1 MKTVRHVEEHGWSVL
16 RIVGGQFE
24 FAYTVGLWHTF
35 RRAEVVMFGL
45 GGQGMQHWLNACVDR
60 CRDAGWPASGEA
72 FDGVLDG
79 FLTQLRPV
87 DPSWHDA
94 LFGTAWRFYQGTTVP
109 FLQLVWPD
117 SAGVWPWH
125 DNATVSSR
133 TRQAFAWLPV
143 EEHPP
148 GGWRLVGEMGHGFP
162 FRGGP
167 DQYALTTNAVLH
179 GANTVARVV
188 NHDGGFDVLDARGYE
203 AEDLCLAFLGELV
216 RGHPDMRSFA
226 DLSEDRA
233 AIVGSDETWTTTPL
247 STSDRDA
254 SDLARERARQ
264 QAAPA

>member
-1 MKTVRHVEEHGWSVL
+1 M
-16 RIVGGQFE
+16 
-24 FAYTVGLWHTF
+24 
-35 RRAEVVMFGL
+35 
-45 GGQGMQHWLNACVDR
+45 
-60 CRDAGWPASGEA
+60 
-72 FDGVLDG
+72 LDG

-94 LFGTAWRFYQGTTVP
+94 LFGTARRFYQGTTVP

-125 DNATVSSR
+125 DKATVSSR

-233 AIVGSDETWTTTPL
+233 AIVGSDKTWTTTPL

-264 QAAPA
+264 RPAPA

>member
-1 MKTVRHVEEHGWSVL
+1 
-16 RIVGGQFE
+16 
-24 FAYTVGLWHTF
+24 
-35 RRAEVVMFGL
+35 MFGL
-45 GGQGMQHWLNACVDR
+45 GGQGMQRWLNACVHR
-60 CRDAGWPASGEA
+60 CRDSGWPAPGEA

-87 DPSWHDA
+87 HPSWHDA

-117 SAGVWPWH
+117 GAGVWPWH

-143 EEHPP
+143 EEHPL
-148 GGWRLVGEMGHGFP
+148 GGWRLVGEMGHDFTFP
-162 FRGGP
+162 GGP

-179 GANTVARVV
+179 GANSVARVV

-203 AEDLCLAFLGELV
+203 AEDLRLAFLGELV
-216 RGHPDMRSFA
+216 RRDPDLRSFA
-226 DLSEDRA
+226 DLAEGTA
-233 AIVGSDETWTTTPL
+233 AIVGSDETWTMTPL

-254 SDLARERARQ
+254 SDQARERARQ
-264 QAAPA
+264 HAAPA